1 MPPYGNYLEFPLPPG
16 GGGLGWGGGCRLG
29 EDGLAA
35 ESCFPPS
42 QPPSQRGEGRFGGGR
57 SRGFSL
63 IELLV
68 VLVLLGIMAGVAAPP
83 MGRFLDSLEFKKQT
97 GKIMAAIRYA
107 RLKAIT
113 EGKVVVMTAVEG
125 DAAQGLTLRGAVN
138 EVRQLELAEGATLEV
153 EPLELIFSPE
163 GYATPGSLILT
174 SGERSQSIY
183 IDSMTALPLLEDA
196 DDE

>member
-1 MPPYGNYLEFPLPPG
+1 MGISAGRERCSPHPTSPPQ
-16 GGGLGWGGGCRLG
+16 GWPEKSPAVG
-29 EDGLAA
+29 E
-35 ESCFPPS
+35 ESFRIARC
-42 QPPSQRGEGRFGGGR
+42 
-57 SRGFSL
+57 RGFSL

-68 VLVLLGIMAGVAAPP
+68 VLVLIGIMAGVAAPP

-125 DAAQGLTLRGAVN
+125 DATQGLTLSGAVN
-138 EVRQLELAEGATLEV
+138 EVRQLDLAEGATLEI

-163 GYATPGSLILT
+163 GYATPGTLILT
-174 SGERSQSIY
+174 SGERSQTIF
-183 IDSMTALPLLEDA
+183 IDSMTALPLIEDV
-196 DDE
+196 DEK

>member
-1 MPPYGNYLEFPLPPG
+1 MGCNSVNCLFSFRQPSLGGRGRIAAGVERPRPYPASPA
-16 GGGLGWGGGCRLG
+16 RR
-29 EDGLAA
+29 AA
-35 ESCFPPS
+35 S
-42 QPPSQRGEGRFGGGR
+42 FGGVR
-57 SRGFSL
+57 SQGFSL

-113 EGKVVVMTAVEG
+113 EGKVVVMTAAEG
-125 DAAQGLTLRGAVN
+125 DAAQGLTLSGAVN
-138 EVRQLELAEGATLEV
+138 EVRQLELAEGATLEL